1 MSTPETFEE
10 MDQYIRA
17 QAVDTVIWFLI
28 HLFRIDRNPSNAKS
42 AALRLRDL
50 MQQLEALHQSQVE
63 PGSVTEVH

>member
-1 MSTPETFEE
+1 MSTPESFDQ

-28 HLFRIDRNPSNAKS
+28 HLFRIDRNPSTAMA

-50 MQQLEALHQSQVE
+50 MQQLESLHHSQAE